1 MANDFGFD
9 KHLSVGSMHR
19 PFIYFDVLLAL
30 KKQVDKGNLIM
41 DESSNIVDCIFCV
54 NPYRE
59 EDRRNESEALQQQTL
74 SLF

>member
-9 KHLSVGSMHR
+9 KCLSVGTIHR

-30 KKQVDKGNLIM
+30 KKQVDKGNLIR
-41 DESSNIVDCIFCV
+41 DESSNIVDCIFYV
-54 NPYRE
+54 NPYHE
-59 EDRRNESEALQQQTL
+59 EDRRNETEELEQQTL